1 MKTLEELKSLDEKG
15 LQAELKES
23 RDLYFKNKFDVQN
36 NQAKDSHAIKQHR
49 RQIARVQFLLSNK
62 K

>member
-23 RDLYFKNKFDVQN
+23 RDLYFKNKVDVQN
-36 NQAKDSHAIKQHR
+36 NQAKDSHAIKQYR